1 MTGSCL
7 GSPRFSASRPIHAAI
22 WAFVASS
29 PGYGLGPPAPTAAAA
44 ASATPPLPLPAAWS
58 TAAGAVGVTGGAAGG
73 ASPPTRMNLTL
84 AMFTSRGTFMTW
96 SWLLPSSAVNL
107 PSWTLLARK
116 PMCPSEPKSSP
127 WPQS

>member
-1 MTGSCL
+1 L

-22 WAFVASS
+22 WAFVALS

-44 ASATPPLPLPAAWS
+44 SATPPLPLPDACS
-58 TAAGAVGVTGGAAGG
+58 TAAGAAGVAAGAAGAAGG

-107 PSWTLLARK
+107 PPWTLLARK
-116 PMCPSEPKSSP
+116 PMCPSDPKSSP